1 MRWSVLSLLLGLLAV
16 AAVSAL
22 TSALLPQLGL
32 AACALLF
39 LLPVLIAASR
49 GGIAPGVLTAMAG
62 AASYNFFLLEPR
74 MTFRIHEAEN
84 LVSAVVLIAV
94 ALVISRLATRLRT
107 GEAEAL
113 GRARASD
120 EAAALSA
127 LLASGN
133 PAVALEKGRGLVEQR
148 YGRLLLLPGGMAADD
163 VGEMNFSSLDLA
175 AAAWARHNGDVTGHG
190 TPIMPAAEWTFLP
203 LAPRERRDEAIAA
216 LARPDSGLTRSED
229 DLAQVKALAR
239 LLGQAWDRAE
249 LDSERRERER
259 LEDRDRLRRAF
270 LASLAHDFRTPL
282 TVIAGELEEL
292 RRTTPAVENALA
304 ATRRLDRT
312 MEDLVGAA
320 RLEDGS
326 LTPATESIDLIDV
339 VGAACE
345 AVALAGMHP
354 LAIERDVPVDL
365 PFVAA
370 DPVLLRH
377 VLVNLIDNAARHARS
392 RIRLVARTTADG
404 AIDLAVEDD
413 GPGVALADRTRIFER
428 FMRAEGS
435 DRVDGSGLG
444 LAIVKGFA
452 DAMAMTVTVDTATIG
467 GAAFHLTLPTAG
479 GTMA

>member
-1 MRWSVLSLLLGLLAV
+1 MV
-16 AAVSAL
+16 
-22 TSALLPQLGL
+22 
-32 AACALLF
+32 
-39 LLPVLIAASR
+39 
-49 GGIAPGVLTAMAG
+49 
-62 AASYNFFLLEPR
+62 
-74 MTFRIHEAEN
+74 
-84 LVSAVVLIAV
+84 
-94 ALVISRLATRLRT
+94 
-107 GEAEAL
+107 
-113 GRARASD
+113 
-120 EAAALSA
+120 
-127 LLASGN
+127 
-133 PAVALEKGRGLVEQR
+133 
-148 YGRLLLLPGGMAADD
+148 ADD

-392 RIRLVARTTADG
+392 RIRLAARTTADG